1 MNALKPYNRDDLKA
15 YSDHPGSRAGH
26 LNTMVTESLSEAARK
41 KRSLK

>member
-1 MNALKPYNRDDLKA
+1 MNALKPYNRDDLKV

-26 LNTMVTESLSEAARK
+26 LNTMVTELVPQAARK